1 MNLRHFTKN
10 QIGTFETLYRRNL
23 MNTLIGFKNANLVAT
38 KSKDGTENLA
48 IFNSLVH
55 IGANPPHIG
64 FVMRPT
70 TVERHTYD
78 NIHETGY
85 YTFNHVHTS
94 FVEKAHQTS
103 AKYPRNVSEFEACGF
118 TPLYQNDFFAPYVQ
132 ESHIRIGMKFVEEIF
147 IKTNEVYLIIGEVQE
162 FFVQEDCIR
171 PDGFIDLAKAGTAV
185 VSGLDGYYEACE
197 IARFSYARPNQ
208 AIQKIF

>member
-1 MNLRHFTKN
+1 MAYFTKELLLN
-10 QIGTFETLYRRNL
+10 LETLYRRNL
-23 MNTLIGFKNANLVAT
+23 MNTLIGFKNANLIGT
-38 KSKDGTENLA
+38 KDTEGKENLA

-55 IGANPPHIG
+55 LGANPPHIA

-78 NIHETGY
+78 NIHATGF

-103 AKYPRNVSEFEACGF
+103 AKYPKEVSEFETCGF
-118 TPLYQNDFFAPYVQ
+118 KPIYLNNFPAPYVA
-132 ESHIRIGMKFVEEIF
+132 ESQIKIGMKFVEEIF

-162 FFVQEDCIR
+162 FYLPDDCLR
-171 PDGFIDLAKAGTAV
+171 SDGFIDLQRAGTAV
-185 VSGLDGYYEACE
+185 VSGLDGYYQATE
-197 IARFSYARPNQ
+197 IARFSYARPYQ
-208 AIQKIF
+208 ALKRI

>member
-1 MNLRHFTKN
+1 MRLKHFTKS
-10 QIGTFETLYRRNL
+10 QIAAFETLYRRNL
-23 MNTLIGFKNANLVAT
+23 MNTLIGFKNANLIAT
-38 KSKDGTENLA
+38 KDKNGQENLA

-70 TVERHTYD
+70 SVERHTYD

-85 YTFNHVHTS
+85 YTLNHVHTS
-94 FVEKAHQTS
+94 FVEQAHQTS
-103 AKYPRNVSEFEACGF
+103 AKYPKEVSEFEACG
-118 TPLYQNDFFAPYVQ
+118 LSAVYKNDFFAPYVQ
-132 ESHIRIGMKFVEEIF
+132 ESHIQIGMKFVEEIF

-171 PDGFIDLAKAGTAV
+171 PDGFIDLSKAGTTV
-185 VSGLDGYYEACE
+185 VSGLDAYYEAQE
-197 IARFSYARPNQ
+197 ITRLSYARPNQ
-208 AIQKIF
+208 EIKKIF

>member
-1 MNLRHFTKN
+1 MYLKHFKKDD
-10 QIGTFETLYRRNL
+10 IASFETLYRRNL
-23 MNTLIGFKNANLVAT
+23 MNTLLGFKNANLVAT
-38 KSKDGTENLA
+38 RDKNGKENLA

-55 IGANPPHIG
+55 IGANPPHIA

-78 NIHETGY
+78 NIHETGF

-103 AKYPRNVSEFEACGF
+103 AKYPKDTSEFETCGF
-118 TPLYQNDFFAPYVQ
+118 TATYKNDFPAPYVQ
-132 ESHIRIGMKFVEEIF
+132 ESHIQIGMKFVEEIF
-147 IKTNEVYLIIGEVQE
+147 IKTNEVYLIVGEVQE
-162 FFVQEDCIR
+162 FFVKEDCIR

-185 VSGLDGYYEACE
+185 VSGLDAYYEARE
-197 IARFSYARPNQ
+197 IARFSYARPHQ
-208 AIQKIF
+208 EIKKIF

>member
-1 MNLRHFTKN
+1 MQLKHFTKE
-10 QIGTFETLYRRNL
+10 QISTFETLYRRNL

-38 KSKDGTENLA
+38 KDSKGHTNLA

-103 AKYPRNVSEFEACGF
+103 AKYPKDVSEFEACGL
-118 TPLYQNDFFAPYVQ
+118 TTIYKNGFFAPYVQ
-132 ESHIRIGMKFVEEIF
+132 ESYIQIGMKFVEEFF
-147 IKTNEVYLIIGEVQE
+147 IKTNEVYLIVGEVQD
-162 FFVQEDCIR
+162 FFVAEDCIR

-185 VSGLDGYYEACE
+185 VSGLDAYYQAQE
-197 IARFSYARPNQ
+197 IARLSYARPNQ
-208 AIQKIF
+208 ETKKIF

>member
-1 MNLRHFTKN
+1 MNLQHFTKS
-10 QIGTFETLYRRNL
+10 QIATFETLYRRNL

-38 KSKDGTENLA
+38 KSKNGQENLA

-85 YTFNHVHTS
+85 YTFNHIHTN
-94 FVEKAHQTS
+94 FIEKAHQTS
-103 AKYPRNVSEFEACGF
+103 AKYPKEISEFEACG
-118 TPLYQNDFFAPYVQ
+118 LSAIYKNDFYAPYVK
-132 ESHIRIGMKFVEEIF
+132 ESHIQIGMKFVEEIF

-171 PDGFIDLAKAGTAV
+171 PDGFIDLSKAGTAV
-185 VSGLDGYYEACE
+185 VSGLDAYYEAQE
-197 IARFSYARPNQ
+197 IARLSYARPNQ
-208 AIQKIF
+208 EIKKIF